1 MKTLKYINKKYFSGI
16 LMIVVILFFTSCAT
30 SEPFLNSSVVPGAS
44 GNVKVKKDG
53 NENYSIKVHITDLA
67 DVERLE
73 NSRDTYV
80 VWMETEKGNTENLGQ
95 LVSSSSF
102 LSKQKVASLETIS
115 SYKPVR
121 IFVTAENGINVRYPN
136 NLEVLQTGSFR

>member
-1 MKTLKYINKKYFSGI
+1 MKTLKHIRKNSFLAMMMI
-16 LMIVVILFFTSCAT
+16 LTIIFFASCAT

-53 NENYSIKVHITDLA
+53 NENYAIKVQISDLA
-67 DVERLE
+67 AVERLE

-95 LVSSSSF
+95 LVSSRSF

-121 IFVTAENGINVRYPN
+121 FFVTAENGIDVRYPN
-136 NLEVLQTGSFR
+136 NLEILKTGSFR